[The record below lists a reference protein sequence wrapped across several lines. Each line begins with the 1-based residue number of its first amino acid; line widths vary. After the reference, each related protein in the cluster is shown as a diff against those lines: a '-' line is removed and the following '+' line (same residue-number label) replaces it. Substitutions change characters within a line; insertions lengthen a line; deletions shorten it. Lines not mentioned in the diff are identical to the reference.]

1 MSYTK
6 QLQGIIED
14 YRRAKQPWPAQAH
27 DIAIWAIQNGRWKPQ
42 PETIINQCADQLS
55 RAMREEYL
63 TDPQGRRVRAKH
75 VATVEQHGKQMIM
88 WDDIRTASPAHM
100 EIAFQQRRRS
110 VVGDCCQLKTDVDS
124 YNENNPHGA
133 RFQLILNFEN
143 DVIEAE
149 LASNPMIFSTA
160 LEQRSSQP
168 LGVVQAL
175 V

>member
-6 QLQGIIED
+6 QLQSIIED
-14 YRRAKQPWPAQAH
+14 YRRTEQPWPAQAH
-27 DIAIWAIQNGRWKPQ
+27 DIAVWAIRTERWKPQ

-75 VATVEQHGKQMIM
+75 VATLEQHGKQMIM
-88 WDDIRTASPAHM
+88 WDDIRTASPIHM

-124 YNENNPHGA
+124 YNENNPHGTH
-133 RFQLILNFEN
+133 FQLSLNFEN
-143 DVIEAE
+143 DVMETE
-149 LASNPMIFSTA
+149 LASNPLTFSTV
-160 LEQRSSQP
+160 LERQSSRP
-168 LGVVQAL
+168 VDVAQAS